1 LARFYTVTLSPSMEH
16 PGLSV
21 LTESALPTSKAAKT
35 VYRQLQQLW
44 NREEASE
51 PENLEAVRDL
61 LPTLDTISE
70 AGHQYYA
77 LIDMLT
83 QKYLYL
89 SPNVHQLIGKEIN
102 DTYAGGMA
110 WLFERIHPDD
120 LEPLVKINQVKW
132 NFYRQ
137 LPEEMK
143 PHFRANFDFRLRH
156 ESGRYRRLQ
165 QQSIC
170 LRHTPSGDPHL
181 MLAQLVEIT
190 HLKPPVPEEKDQ
202 PFLLLTIHTGGPD
215 QIVLRIG
222 PQEDVLWKRP
232 LLSTRELQIL
242 KLLDVGLSSRA
253 IASELGS
260 SIATIDTQRRG
271 MLRKT
276 GVVDTTALVSY
287 GRLLGWI

>member
-1 LARFYTVTLSPSMEH
+1 MYH
-16 PGLSV
+16 PGHPV
-21 LTESALPTSKAAKT
+21 LTEPVLPASKAAKS
-35 VYRQLQQLW
+35 VFRQLQQLW
-44 NREEASE
+44 TREKDCELDNMEAI
-51 PENLEAVRDL
+51 LAT
-61 LPTLDTISE
+61 LPALDTISE

-89 SPNVHQLIGKEIN
+89 SPNINQLIGKEIS

-120 LEPLVKINQVKW
+120 LEPLVEINKVKW
-132 NFYRQ
+132 DFYRS
-137 LPEEMK
+137 LSEEERV
-143 PHFRANFDFRLRH
+143 HFRANFDFRMRH

-190 HLKPPVPEEKDQ
+190 HLKPPVPEEKEQ

-215 QIVLRIG
+215 QVVLRIG
-222 PQEDVLWKRP
+222 PQENVLWKRP

-242 KLLDVGLSSRA
+242 KLLDIGLSSRA
-253 IASELGS
+253 IAEELGS
-260 SIATIDTQRRG
+260 SSATIDTQRRG

-287 GRLLGWI
+287 GQLLGWI

>member
-1 LARFYTVTLSPSMEH
+1 MYH
-16 PGLSV
+16 PGHSV
-21 LTESALPTSKAAKT
+21 LTEPVLPASKAAKS

-44 NREEASE
+44 NREKEGKLENVEAI
-51 PENLEAVRDL
+51 LAT
-61 LPTLDTISE
+61 LPTLDTLSE

-89 SPNVHQLIGKEIN
+89 SPNIPHLIGKEIS

-120 LEPLVKINQVKW
+120 LAPLVEINNVKW
-132 NFYRQ
+132 NFYRD
-137 LPEEMK
+137 LPEEQK

-170 LRHTPSGDPHL
+170 IRHTPSGDPHL

-202 PFLLLTIHTGGPD
+202 PFLLLTVHAGGPD
-215 QIVLRIG
+215 QIVFRIG
-222 PQEDVLWKRP
+222 TQENVLWKRP
-232 LLSTRELQIL
+232 LLSARELQIL
-242 KLLDVGLSSRA
+242 KLLDLGLSSRA
-253 IASELGS
+253 IAEELGS
-260 SIATIDTQRRG
+260 SSSTIDTQRRG

-287 GRLLGWI
+287 CRLLGWI